1 MFWTL
6 KPNSPIVFLTQ
17 LIPLVDYYAI
27 LELNSSAT
35 ERDIKVAFRRL
46 AKKYHPDV
54 NDTPSAPEKFQYV
67 YMAYE
72 VLSDPFKKNLY
83 DELKGH
89 NATVDPLTSEFD
101 YDSGFGEW
109 ERKAAERGTEY
120 ANMRYEQFEEKEL
133 KGLDFFYHQLA
144 LIVGIFGL
152 FLLGGAAL
160 YSAKTF
166 VTAYM
171 NGKIPAT
178 YLIGAVPIAAFGL
191 FILWQ
196 VIQMT
201 RVLRDS
207 FATKLKKPKSE
218 D

>member
-1 MFWTL
+1 M
-6 KPNSPIVFLTQ
+6 
-17 LIPLVDYYAI
+17 
-27 LELNSSAT
+27 
-35 ERDIKVAFRRL
+35 AFRKL

-54 NDTPSAPEKFQYV
+54 NDEPSAPEKFQYI

-83 DELKGH
+83 DELQGSH
-89 NATVDPLTSEFD
+89 ATADPLVSDF
-101 YDSGFGEW
+101 DSGFGEW

-120 ANMRYEQFEEKEL
+120 ANMRYEQFKEKEL

-144 LIVGIFGL
+144 LFMGIIGL

-160 YSAKTF
+160 YSAQTF
-166 VTAYM
+166 VTAYLDD
-171 NGKIPAT
+171 KIPLS
-178 YLIGAVPIAAFGL
+178 YLAGAVPIAAFGL

-196 VIQMT
+196 VIQMS
-201 RVLRDS
+201 RVFRDS
-207 FATKLKKPKSE
+207 FTAKLKKEKPE